1 MSKRKKLPQVL
12 NKEEVSTLL
21 AYFND
26 KYNYYD
32 RRLYTYI
39 VLSIGTGVRLS
50 EALNLRWID
59 INFNEGKINV
69 INGKGG
75 KDRIVYFNNKVK
87 EALLD
92 LQQVQKEY
100 CTVPPILVFTTKKG
114 VKWDN
119 DNCRGKVYEVTEKA
133 LNRRIHPHTFR
144 HTHAS
149 TLLEQTNNIYLVS
162 QHLGHSNISTTQI
175 YLHLVNNQLRDA
187 INGFEF

>member
-21 AYFND
+21 AYFNN
-26 KYNYYD
+26 KNSYYD

-75 KDRIVYFNNKVK
+75 KDRN
-87 EALLD
+87 
-92 LQQVQKEY
+92 
-100 CTVPPILVFTTKKG
+100 
-114 VKWDN
+114 
-119 DNCRGKVYEVTEKA
+119 
-133 LNRRIHPHTFR
+133 
-144 HTHAS
+144 
-149 TLLEQTNNIYLVS
+149 
-162 QHLGHSNISTTQI
+162 
-175 YLHLVNNQLRDA
+175 
-187 INGFEF
+187 